1 MKTITLEVTDERY
14 EELLKESTLPK
25 KQSRYV
31 PKVDEEY
38 WYVSSGGKED
48 YCRWRND
55 EYDIFR
61 LGQNNVFKT
70 EAEAEKHS
78 AKHQAISEVTNYC
91 YENDLVLECDWENLT
106 QEKWRIYYS
115 FNDKKFGYWKY
126 TLSKEVNF
134 LPFLKS
140 TEACN
145 QVIKEKEEAL
155 KLIFE
160 I

>member
-25 KQSRYV
+25 KQSRFV
-31 PKVDEEY
+31 PKIGDEYWLVDEIGD
-38 WYVSSGGKED
+38 VSTSHWE
-48 YCRWRND
+48 ND
-55 EYDIFR
+55 RVDLFR
-61 LGQNNVFKT
+61 LGQNNVFRT

-78 AKHQAISEVTNYC
+78 AKLNAISKVTNYC

-145 QVIKEKEEAL
+145 QVIKEKEGAL